1 MSEYTSKSRNTEAA
15 RELEIFLDNYSK
27 AEFAEGYD
35 SLVST
40 LEDVAE
46 SVDSIVGDLESE
58 ISELQQEILELKN
71 QIEQL
76 EEEQ

>member
-58 ISELQQEILELKN
+58 IGELQQEILDLKN

>member
-27 AEFAEGYD
+27 AEFAEGYG

>member
-1 MSEYTSKSRNTEAA
+1 MSEYTSRARNTEAA
-15 RELEIFLDNYSK
+15 KELEVFLDNYSK

-35 SLVST
+35 TLVSA

-46 SVDSIVGDLESE
+46 SVDSIVGDIENE

-71 QIEQL
+71 QIEVL
-76 EEEQ
+76 EEQQ

>member
-1 MSEYTSKSRNTEAA
+1 MSEYTSKSRNSEAA
-15 RELEIFLDNYSK
+15 KELEIFLDNYSK

-35 SLVST
+35 TLVSR

-46 SVDSIVGDLESE
+46 SIDSIVSDLENE

-71 QIEQL
+71 QIEVL